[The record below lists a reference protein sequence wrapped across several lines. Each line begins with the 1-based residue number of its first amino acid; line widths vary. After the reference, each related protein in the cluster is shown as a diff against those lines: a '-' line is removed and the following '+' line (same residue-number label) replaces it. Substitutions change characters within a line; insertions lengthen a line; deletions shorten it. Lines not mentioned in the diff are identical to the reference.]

1 MVIEFKFSQRLLII
15 IKLATI
21 LGWVSGLIKIEA
33 LKRSI
38 ATTAG
43 EIDKFV
49 TMNKKYNKLKMLSK
63 SYDQR
68 SIPAYLQVFNGKTG
82 KFAGL
87 SNYTINDNFK
97 EAVRMLIDREGI
109 NTMNGHA
116 LFDLMVTQSTFIKE
130 YDGIDFKGKK

>member
-1 MVIEFKFSQRLLII
+1 MAIEFKFSQRLLII

-33 LKRSI
+33 LKRSV
-38 ATTAG
+38 ATTVG

-49 TMNKKYNKLKMLSK
+49 AMNKKYNKLKMLSK
-63 SYDQR
+63 SYDQT
-68 SIPAYLQVFNGKTG
+68 SIPAYLQVFNGNTG

-87 SNYTINDNFK
+87 SNHTINDNFK

-109 NTMNGHA
+109 NTMNGQA
-116 LFDLMVTQSTFIKE
+116 LFDLMVSQRTFIKE
-130 YDGIDFKGKK
+130 YDGIDFKGNK